1 MEAVISYRPRMGKSK
16 LEHLVKDKLHYKSI
30 NQFIDH
36 AVTKTLQEEFGHNPL
51 AKKIADLVY
60 KVVSEH
66 SELKFVK
73 PSKEEVAEIE
83 QIVHKTMAKKKT
95 IAAES
100 LFEKSK
106 KKQQILS

>member
-1 MEAVISYRPRMGKSK
+1 MEGVISYRPRMGKSK
-16 LEHLVKDKLHYKSI
+16 LESLVKNKLHYKSV

-36 AVTKTLQEEFGHNPL
+36 AVSKTLQEEFGDNPL

-73 PSKEEVAEIE
+73 PTSEEADEIE
-83 QIVHKTMAKKKT
+83 KIVQKTMLQRKTVSAQALLKKPKR
-95 IAAES
+95 
-100 LFEKSK
+100 
-106 KKQQILS
+106 Q